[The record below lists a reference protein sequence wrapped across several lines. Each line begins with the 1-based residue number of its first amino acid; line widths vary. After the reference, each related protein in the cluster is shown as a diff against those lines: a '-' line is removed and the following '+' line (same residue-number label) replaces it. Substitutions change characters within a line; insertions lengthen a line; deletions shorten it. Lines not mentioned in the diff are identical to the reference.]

1 MIEHTIYCDFCG
13 EMIDVQTGSTRQVR
27 RKAKAKG
34 LLIRILRKDY
44 CRRCAEKLHN
54 EGEIDELNSPEKL
67 PTKSERK

>member
-34 LLIRILRKDY
+34 LLIRILRKDH
-44 CRRCAEKLHN
+44 CLKCAEKLHN
-54 EGEIDELNSPEKL
+54 EGEIDGLDFPEKI
-67 PTKSERK
+67 PFTD